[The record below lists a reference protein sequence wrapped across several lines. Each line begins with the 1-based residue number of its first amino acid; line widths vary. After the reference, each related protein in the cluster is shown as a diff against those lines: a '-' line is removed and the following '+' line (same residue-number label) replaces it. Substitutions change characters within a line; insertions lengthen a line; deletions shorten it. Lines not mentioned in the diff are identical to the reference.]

1 MEFDFLR
8 KTFYTPNDPR
18 YNNQWFLES
27 INSNDAWDLWNI
39 DNNEIPGDRS
49 VILSSVDLGVNW
61 QHQDLVSN
69 LWQNLG
75 EDNRVTMFKWL
86 DFGSSKRK

>member
-1 MEFDFLR
+1 MKQELESIDWIKDVEFDYKR
-8 KTFYTPNDPR
+8 KSFYIPNDPR

-27 INSNDAWDLWNI
+27 INSNDVWDLWDI
-39 DNNEIPGDRS
+39 DAGEIPGDRS

-69 LWQNLG
+69 LWQHRG
-75 EDNRVTMFKWL
+75 QK
-86 DFGSSKRK
+86 